1 MNGLALPADAVN
13 LKLVVENLE
22 TELFGCGI
30 LDGLNLGVEKLD

>member
-13 LKLVVENLE
+13 LKLVVENLKA
-22 TELFGCGI
+22 ELFGCGI